1 MKKRIWRLALPL
13 GLLLVLAGCLFE
25 SGEDFYL
32 LPQLPEDYLALQTA
46 INQVVSD
53 LGAEYTSPTAGDNTQ
68 NIQFHDL
75 DGDGEEET
83 AVAFFWVS
91 EDEKPLKIYFFR
103 QSADGESYET
113 VWVIE
118 REGTGIYSVDFLNLG
133 GGEDLEAVVNWQ
145 LSADVRVM
153 AAYALVEGDYDV
165 VELMYSGYTQ
175 SAVLDIDRD
184 NEQEI
189 LLLQTDAAEGTGLA
203 EMYDYSDG
211 LMLLTS
217 QAALSQTL
225 TAIRSVQQGCL
236 ANQAPA
242 LFVTCEIG
250 SDGGYVTDV
259 VAWQEDGLVNLTLNG
274 ETGISASTL
283 RYYTDFQ
290 DVYGTDING
299 DGIMELP
306 IPEAL
311 PLLDDSSRQMYLLR
325 WYQFDDAGQAQPLG
339 CTFHCYDDGWYLI
352 LPEDWDGCVTAVRQ
366 KGTASNASSERI
378 ITFYYLP
385 DGDAEQAQPFLS
397 IYRLSG
403 TNRSYRASL
412 SGRFTLEETS
422 QIIYAARL
430 WDNGWDCGL
439 DQENLGDWFS
449 MIETE
454 WSSN

>member
-1 MKKRIWRLALPL
+1 MKKRIWRLILPL
-13 GLLLVLAGCLFE
+13 GMLLVLAGCLFE
-25 SGEDFYL
+25 SGEDFYQ

-46 INQVVSD
+46 IDQVVSD

-68 NIQFHDL
+68 NIQLHDL

-113 VWVIE
+113 AWVIE
-118 REGTGIYSVDFLNLG
+118 REGTGIYSIDFQNLG
-133 GGEDLEAVVNWQ
+133 GGGDLEAVVSWQ
-145 LSADVRVM
+145 LSTDVRAM

-175 SAVLDIDRD
+175 STVLDIDQD

-189 LLLQTDAAEGTGLA
+189 LLIQTDAAESTGLV
-203 EMYDYSDG
+203 ELYDYSDG
-211 LMLLTS
+211 LMLLSSQVTLSHTLNAVKAVKQGYLTS
-217 QAALSQTL
+217 QS
-225 TAIRSVQQGCL
+225 S
-236 ANQAPA
+236 A
-242 LFVTCEIG
+242 LFITCEIG
-250 SDGGYVTDV
+250 SSGGYVTDIV
-259 VAWQEDGLVNLTLNG
+259 TWQDGALVNLTLD
-274 ETGISASTL
+274 EATGISTSTL

-290 DVYGTDING
+290 DVYGADING

-311 PLLDDSSRQMYLLR
+311 PLLDESTGQMYQLR
-325 WYQFDDAGQAQPLG
+325 WYQFDGEGQAQLIG
-339 CTFHCYDDGWYLI
+339 STFHCYDDGWYLV
-352 LPEDWDGCVTAVRQ
+352 LPESWDGCITAARQ
-366 KGTASNASSERI
+366 EGSASSASSERI
-378 ITFYYLP
+378 IVFYYIP
-385 DGDAEQAQPFLS
+385 DGDVEQAQPFLS

-412 SGRFTLEETS
+412 SGRFTLQETS

-430 WDNGWDCGL
+430 WNTSWDCGIE
-439 DQENLGDWFS
+439 QEDLVGWFS
-449 MIETE
+449 LIESQ
-454 WSSN
+454 WSSG